1 MALTGSAQSN
11 DGKRPP
17 AGQTALSRRPPDAAI
32 SAPRIPST
40 AVANKQA
47 SVDGDGRI
55 HLLTDRDST
64 AVNLAALQQQLAER
78 SAAMRLLNRHVETLT
93 ARVSAAAAKIAERD
107 NELDLA
113 REELVHR
120 DNENHSLQRSVEL
133 TTADNARLSKRLAAS
148 EAAVGKAYVD
158 LERMKAALIAAERE
172 CAKTASAVD
181 RADQKR
187 RNETGS
193 LQARLEAMAS
203 CAATADQLL
212 AGLRQNL
219 RDKLEL
225 LQNLLAVKDRQLD
238 ELKQSR
244 SKLLERTGKL
254 LEAFKARDG
263 ALAAAEERNRALE
276 AHMAQIEA
284 ATAKRHKSLAARL
297 TQAGAALRRNDEE
310 IKSIRFEL
318 QDERKK
324 RRAAEAACDEL
335 CVGYAALQRKL
346 DGVGTTENDFSGLRG
361 PHSADMLLATTISL

>member
-1 MALTGSAQSN
+1 MALPGSARSN
-11 DGKRPP
+11 SGKRPA
-17 AGQTALSRRPPDAAI
+17 AGPTVPNRTAPHAKI
-32 SAPRIPST
+32 SAPRIPAT
-40 AVANKQA
+40 AIANKPA
-47 SVDGDGRI
+47 SVGGGGRI
-55 HLLTDRDST
+55 HLLTERDST

-78 SAAMRLLNRHVETLT
+78 TAAMRLLNRHVETLT
-93 ARVSAAAAKIAERD
+93 ARLSAAAAKIAERD
-107 NELDLA
+107 NALDLA

-133 TTADNARLSKRLAAS
+133 TTADNARLAQRLAAS

-172 CAKTASAVD
+172 CAKTASVAD
-181 RADQKR
+181 RVDQKR
-187 RNETGS
+187 RDETGN
-193 LQARLEAMAS
+193 LYARLDAMAS
-203 CAATADQLL
+203 SAATADQLL

-219 RDKLEL
+219 RDKLAL

-254 LEAFKARDG
+254 LEAFKTRDE

-276 AHMAQIEA
+276 AQVAQIEA
-284 ATAKRHKSLAARL
+284 AATKRHKSLAQRL
-297 TQAGAALRRNDEE
+297 SQAGAALRISDEE
-310 IKSIRFEL
+310 LKSARFEL

-324 RRAAEAACDEL
+324 RRAAAAACNEL

-346 DGVGTTENDFSGLRG
+346 AGAGATENDFSALRG
-361 PHSADMLLATTISL
+361 PHSADVLLATTISL